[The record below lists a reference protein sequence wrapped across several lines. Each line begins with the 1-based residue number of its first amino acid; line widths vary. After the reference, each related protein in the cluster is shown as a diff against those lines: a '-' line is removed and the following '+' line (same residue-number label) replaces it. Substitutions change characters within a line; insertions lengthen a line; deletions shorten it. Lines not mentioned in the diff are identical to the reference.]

1 VGRVVAIGYSRAVSD
16 FDYDQLVIGSGF
28 GGSVAALRLA
38 ERMMGVV
45 PDRYFRGEGL
55 EALRNAARDAGC
67 FTEQEIRHV
76 SLHDLRHGALTKL
89 GRFEPCCRRAN
100 GPKSQRERGWRNWQ
114 TRWI

>member
-45 PDRYFRGEGL
+45 PNAIITDTDRLAE
-55 EALRNAARDAGC
+55 EIAKAWDAARPLPQAPWVFSSAMAPRTTNPSRIPT
-67 FTEQEIRHV
+67 FTERAP
-76 SLHDLRHGALTKL
+76 RALPAT
-89 GRFEPCCRRAN
+89 AAVAA
-100 GPKSQRERGWRNWQ
+100 
-114 TRWI
+114 T